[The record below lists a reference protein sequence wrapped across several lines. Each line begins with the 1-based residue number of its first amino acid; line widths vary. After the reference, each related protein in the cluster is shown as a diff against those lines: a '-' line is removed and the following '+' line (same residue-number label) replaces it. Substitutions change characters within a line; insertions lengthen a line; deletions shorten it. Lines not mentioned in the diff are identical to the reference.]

1 MKIDRYELRNTCF
14 SMKKGKSPKYP
25 QYIELVEP
33 LIEEKNWSWHSFND
47 FWDVAI
53 VNNEIRIIASIKNLS
68 EVETVC
74 AQKQMAVK
82 LNAEPEFDER
92 QTAIIESMEA
102 QFLDGIMDWTN
113 YRDEWIVR
121 QDPDNKRIL
130 TKLIKRVPQQ
140 KVEITQEVLDSKI
153 AEQLAETSGSSDT
166 EEARESITPKIH
178 EIVYLK

>member
-68 EVETVC
+68 QVETVW
-74 AQKQMAVK
+74 AQKQ
-82 LNAEPEFDER
+82 NF
-92 QTAIIESMEA
+92 
-102 QFLDGIMDWTN
+102 
-113 YRDEWIVR
+113 
-121 QDPDNKRIL
+121 
-130 TKLIKRVPQQ
+130 
-140 KVEITQEVLDSKI
+140 
-153 AEQLAETSGSSDT
+153 
-166 EEARESITPKIH
+166 H
-178 EIVYLK
+178 

>member
-1 MKIDRYELRNTCF
+1 
-14 SMKKGKSPKYP
+14 
-25 QYIELVEP
+25 
-33 LIEEKNWSWHSFND
+33 
-47 FWDVAI
+47 
-53 VNNEIRIIASIKNLS
+53 
-68 EVETVC
+68 
-74 AQKQMAVK
+74 MAVK